1 MNKKDIKKKQKFLKV
16 ETSQANN
23 FVNKLTINKRLS
35 LIIPFILITILLV
48 VAPLIVI
55 IINIFNPSSGTVQDN
70 WGIMTGTIW
79 NKIG

>member
-1 MNKKDIKKKQKFLKV
+1 MNKKDIKKNQKFLKV

-70 WGIMTGTIW
+70 
-79 NKIG
+79 

>member
-1 MNKKDIKKKQKFLKV
+1 MNKKDIKKRQKFLKV
-16 ETSQANN
+16 ETSQANK
-23 FVNKLTINKRLS
+23 FVNKLAINKRLS

-70 WGIMTGTIW
+70 
-79 NKIG
+79 